1 MTQEHE
7 EWWDA
12 AERTLPPHFVET
24 SVSRRIFRA
33 ADLAR
38 EIGTNAAVIGAP
50 GVGKSMAIAAYRAHR
65 PLTATITVTPVLAG
79 SLRELL
85 QEICS
90 RVGVMKGGSIR
101 DMERAIFKFDRC
113 YGLMSDITKNRFVI
127 ILDESQNLP
136 MKSMRQLLHL
146 SAEDGGHISFVF
158 SGNDAMLKQ
167 VNVNEGAFVQINRR
181 VTFRET
187 IDAITDDD
195 ADALASAYGAEG
207 MDSFRLLRQIAAR
220 HHADGVAKVLDLA
233 RKLFQ
238 TTTVRAEDIRTAI
251 DHLPQ
256 YRAAVKAARQGAR
269 QRSVA

>member
-50 GVGKSMAIAAYRAHR
+50 GVGKSMAIAAYKARR
-65 PLTATITVTPVLAG
+65 PLTATITVTPVLAS

-85 QEICS
+85 QEICA
-90 RVGVMKGGSIR
+90 RVGILPSSSTR
-101 DMERAIFKFDRC
+101 DMERSLLKFDRC
-113 YGLMSDITKNRFVI
+113 YGSASELTGNRYAV
-127 ILDESQNLP
+127 ILDEAQNLP
-136 MKSMRQLLHL
+136 LKSIRQLLHL
-146 SAEDGGHISFVF
+146 SAEDGGHLSFIF
-158 SGNDAMLKQ
+158 SGNNEILKQ
-167 VNVNEGAFVQINRR
+167 VNVDKGAFVQISRR

-207 MDSFRLLRQIAAR
+207 MDAFRLLRQIAAR
-220 HHADGVAKVLDLA
+220 HHADGVAKVLGLA
-233 RKLFQ
+233 SKLAQ
-238 TTTVRAEDIRTAI
+238 TTTVGGEDIRTAI
-251 DHLPQ
+251 DLLPQ
-256 YRAAVKAARQGAR
+256 YRTAVKAVRQKARERAI
-269 QRSVA
+269 A